1 MKIKV
6 IFVFVVCV
14 HQFRIFIPGN
24 LDDISD
30 KSDYLRSPERGMH
43 TYLGLP
49 SLTGACDKKFG
60 A

>member
-1 MKIKV
+1 M
-6 IFVFVVCV
+6 CV